1 MPDIQ
6 DGKNQRFSRFD
17 AMSTEALQ
25 AFLRE
30 DASKQVGEESDTE
43 EIFYVMEVLA
53 KRRKEQNLGKPPVEA
68 LESFKQNYY
77 TENETPY
84 ISESV
89 PVTRKQGSSGRWKRG
104 LVAAAAAIFIL
115 VIGSSITASALDL
128 DFFAIIVKWTQ
139 ETFHFGYAGQIDE
152 SNAPSPDFANPCA
165 SLNDV
170 LLENN
175 ITLALVP
182 TWIPEGYTE
191 SDVKIQDTPKQRIF
205 QANYK
210 CGKSSIRIKIANYLD
225 SHPVQV
231 EHSESLIEVYS
242 SNGIQYYIFNNHDM
256 LKAVWIREHFEC
268 CISGPVSI
276 SEMKE
281 IIDSI
286 GKG

>member
-1 MPDIQ
+1 MPNIQ
-6 DGKNQRFSRFD
+6 DGKDQRFSRFD
-17 AMSTEALQ
+17 AMSIEELQ

-43 EIFYVMEVLA
+43 EIFYVMGMLA
-53 KRRKEQNLGKPPVEA
+53 KRRKEQSGGKTPEEA

-77 TENETPY
+77 TETETPY

-89 PVTRKQGSSGRWKRG
+89 PVTRKGNHSGRWKRG

-115 VIGSSITASALDL
+115 VVGNSITANALDFDL
-128 DFFAIIVKWTQ
+128 FTIIAKWTQ
-139 ETFHFGYAGQIDE
+139 ETFHFGQAGQVNE
-152 SNAPSPDFANPCA
+152 SNVPTPDFANPCA

-175 ITLALVP
+175 VTLALVP
-182 TWIPEGYTE
+182 TWIPEGYKE
-191 SDVKIQDTPKQRIF
+191 CDVRITDTPKQRVF
-205 QANYK
+205 QGNYLRGEK
-210 CGKSSIRIKIANYLD
+210 PIYIRISNYLD
-225 SHPVQV
+225 STPLQV
-231 EHSESLIEVYS
+231 EQSESLIEIYV
-242 SNGIQYYIFNNHDM
+242 SNGIEYYIFDNHNM
-256 LKAVWIREHFEC
+256 LKAVWIRDRFESY
-268 CISGPVSI
+268 ISGSVSI